1 MSSESLNSVG
11 AITMFV
17 ADRDR
22 AKSFYE
28 RVFDAESVYEDDQ
41 SVAFKFENMI
51 VNLLAASE
59 APDLIGPASVA
70 GQEAGSRFQL
80 TIGVNDVDA
89 VCEDL
94 ARRGV
99 ELLNGPIDR
108 PWGMRTAAFADPDG
122 HIWEVAAE
130 IPS

>member
-1 MSSESLNSVG
+1 MSESLDSIG

-28 RVFDAESVYEDDQ
+28 RAFDAESVHEDEH
-41 SVAFKFENMI
+41 SIAFKFENMI
-51 VNLLAASE
+51 VNLLVASE
-59 APDLIGPASVA
+59 APDLIGPAVVA
-70 GQEAGSRFQL
+70 GQDAGSRFQL
-80 TIGVNDVDA
+80 TIGVDDVDA
-89 VCEDL
+89 VCEEL
-94 ARRGV
+94 VSRGV

-108 PWGMRTAAFADPDG
+108 PWGVRTAAFADPDG
-122 HIWEVAAE
+122 HIWEVAAK